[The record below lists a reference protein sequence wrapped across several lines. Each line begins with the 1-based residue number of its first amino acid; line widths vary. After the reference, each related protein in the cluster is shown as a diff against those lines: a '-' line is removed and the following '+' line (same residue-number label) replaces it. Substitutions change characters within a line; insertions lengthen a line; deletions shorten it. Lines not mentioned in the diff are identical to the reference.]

1 MKRRSIFRSL
11 TIMVFV
17 FGLVTLSIPSL
28 VHGTVFVSPSI
39 ANQKFSITITPS
51 PLRIQSGAS
60 ASASIV
66 VSSVNSFTGAVNLTA
81 SISPS
86 GPIISIAPQTV
97 LVAPSIPGTST
108 LDVAT
113 GSAPAGMYTVK
124 VTGTSLLARSGSAS
138 LEVDV
143 VTLTSTTLSCSSP
156 VAVGQSSLCSVV
168 VTDSSPSATIAP
180 SGTVNVASNGA
191 GSFTAASCR
200 LVGSITSASCSVSF
214 VPSAV
219 ETVTIDS
226 EYLGDA
232 THSTSS
238 GSTSVQATPRT
249 TSINL
254 TCSPSTVVIGLPSSC
269 TTTVTDTSTGQAIP
283 PSGSVD
289 FSSAGPGL
297 LSLTRCALASGYSNA
312 ASCSVTFTF
321 SEPGQASINSAY
333 NGDVTHSG
341 STDTTSIVGTLK
353 IPTTTTMTCS
363 SPVVI
368 RQPSDCI
375 ATVTDNS
382 GATATAPT
390 GTVTFTTNSST
401 PQLSCALAAGA
412 GETSNCSVQFTPS
425 ATGIVTVS
433 GNYEGDLIHTGSSGS
448 GNFAST
454 VRETTTEITCSSPVI
469 VAQTNSCTITVSDK
483 SPSAATAPTGN

>member
-1 MKRRSIFRSL
+1 MKRRPIFRSL

-28 VHGTVFVSPSI
+28 VHGMVFVSPSI
-39 ANQKFSITITPS
+39 ANQKFIITITPS
-51 PLRIQSGAS
+51 PLGIQSGAS

-86 GPIISIAPQTV
+86 GSIISIAPQTV

-113 GSAPAGMYTVK
+113 GSAPAGIYTVK
-124 VTGTSLLARSGSAS
+124 VTGTSLLAHSSSAS

-156 VAVGQSSLCSVV
+156 VAVGQSSLCAVV

-232 THSTSS
+232 THSASS
-238 GSTSVQATPRT
+238 GSTSIQATPRT
-249 TSINL
+249 TSTNL
-254 TCSPSTVVIGLPSSC
+254 TCLPPTVVIGLPSSC
-269 TTTVTDTSTGQAIP
+269 TTIVTDTSVGQPTP
-283 PSGSVD
+283 PSGSIA
-289 FSSAGPGL
+289 FSSTGPGF
-297 LSLTRCALASGYSNA
+297 LSPTNCPLSSGSSDS
-312 ASCSVTFTF
+312 ASCSVTFAF
-321 SEPGQASINSAY
+321 SGPGQAIIIGGY
-333 NGDVTHSG
+333 TGDGTHIG
-341 STDTTSIVGTLK
+341 SSDTTSIVGTLK
-353 IPTTTTMTCS
+353 IPTTT
-363 SPVVI
+363 
-368 RQPSDCI
+368 
-375 ATVTDNS
+375 
-382 GATATAPT
+382 
-390 GTVTFTTNSST
+390 
-401 PQLSCALAAGA
+401 
-412 GETSNCSVQFTPS
+412 
-425 ATGIVTVS
+425 
-433 GNYEGDLIHTGSSGS
+433 
-448 GNFAST
+448 
-454 VRETTTEITCSSPVI
+454 
-469 VAQTNSCTITVSDK
+469 K
-483 SPSAATAPTGN
+483 